1 MALRLRRNPAPSTG
15 ALFVSNPKRRKKRK
29 ASSVRKVKSLRK
41 NRRNPVRKKRKV
53 VKKKKA
59 SARKNRRRVIAKRP
73 IKRRV
78 VRKNKAVKRKVK
90 RKSIVR
96 KRKNGTKKGMK
107 RKTARRAYM
116 KRKNGTKKGMK
127 RKTARRAY
135 MKRRKNRR
143 NPVKKQRIRIVRKN
157 PMSGFAFLKPIEKLV
172 AKIPVIGKKI
182 APATGVAVGTMVG
195 GAACGVIMPQLG
207 AVPYAD
213 KVFGHAFGYTVLGIG
228 LAAVSAALP
237 LKKDT
242 KVALAASFAAG
253 GGAINAFQLAM
264 NGFSLAAVSE
274 ANKLTMGVADEAE
287 IDVAGLGD
295 GMYYEVAPLSGLAV
309 DMNGMHHDMHGMYHD
324 AEFGDAAHC
333 PDDMD
338 AIEGQAAMAGPQA
351 YMAQFGPPAVKAMGV
366 QRGVSQHAGQHGH
379 RFGWLIKSLG
389 FQRFQ
394 ALAAMPPQKRRRL
407 IRQMKAAA
415 MQAASSAYDQ
425 ALTGAYQ
432 GLAVDINGMHHDMN
446 GLAVDMSGLAIDNMA
461 GLAIAGSGI

>member
-29 ASSVRKVKSLRK
+29 ASSVRKVKALRK
-41 NRRNPVRKKRKV
+41 NRRKPVQKKRKV
-53 VKKKKA
+53 VRKKRKA
-59 SARKNRRRVIAKRP
+59 SARKNRKVVAKRS
-73 IKRRV
+73 IKRKVVRKNKAKKRVVRRKRRV
-78 VRKNKAVKRKVK
+78 VRKNKAIKRRVKR
-90 RKSIVR
+90 RSIVR
-96 KRKNGTKKGMK
+96 RKNGTKKGM
-107 RKTARRAYM
+107 R
-116 KRKNGTKKGMK
+116 

-143 NPVKKQRIRIVRKN
+143 NPAKKSRIRVVRRN

-172 AKIPVIGKKI
+172 SKIPVIGKKI

-228 LAAVSAALP
+228 LAAVSAVLP

-264 NGFSLAAVSE
+264 NGFSLAAVAE
-274 ANKLTMGVADEAE
+274 ANKLTMGVSEEAE
-287 IDVAGLGD
+287 MDLDVAGLGD

-309 DMNGMHHDMHGMYHD
+309 DMNGMYHD
-324 AEFGDAAHC
+324 AEYGDAAHA
-333 PDDMD
+333 PADLD
-338 AIEGQAAMAGPQA
+338 AHEGQAAMQGPQA
-351 YMAQFGPPAVKAMGV
+351 YMATFGPPSVKAMGI
-366 QRGVSQHAGQHGH
+366 QSGVSQHAGQHGH
-379 RFGWLIKSLG
+379 RWGWLIKSLG

-394 ALAAMPPQKRRRL
+394 ALAKMAPQKRRRL

-432 GLAVDINGMHHDMN
+432 GLAVDMN
-446 GLAVDMSGLAIDNMA
+446 GLAVDMSGLAVDNMA